1 MAMYVS
7 RGVFHVLSG
16 KPCEDAAIF
25 TTAGNGNR
33 ILAISDGCSAS
44 RHARAAALANLS
56 AVQELFTAVPLRRFL
71 ALPNAVQR
79 HAVIGMCTDRIRALS
94 ERLEDPL
101 RQAFGATLLF
111 AVRSP
116 GCSRTLVGHLGDGSA
131 YICCRNGLAP
141 IHSAPERIAGSTVFT
156 ATPNAAEHLRLYAL
170 RADGVLLTTDG
181 ADEALSFAQAPQR
194 IAETLRCEDD
204 FALTDWLRAAG
215 NDPNLRTDDWG
226 VATLRP
232 DNDSEPA
239 RSPLPDTA
247 WERFLTQRIRFG
259 TEGGAPT

>member
-7 RGVFHVLSG
+7 RGVFHVLNG

-33 ILAISDGCSAS
+33 ILALSDGCSAS

-111 AVRSP
+111 AVRS
-116 GCSRTLVGHLGDGSA
+116 A

-181 ADEALSFAQAPQR
+181 ADEALSFAQTPQR
-194 IAETLRCEDD
+194 SVSAIRCEDD